1 MVRIHAGQHLPTAR
15 NPGDG
20 PSPNRRMPAEP
31 KPVTIY
37 TDGACL
43 GNPGPG
49 GYAAVLL
56 QGRHRKEIS
65 GGYRRTT
72 NNRMEIMAAI
82 TSLELLKHRCT
93 VRVHTDSRYV
103 QQSIGLG
110 WAKRWQAKGWR
121 DKDGKRLNWDLWERL
136 LAVCARHEVAFV
148 WVRGHAGDTENER
161 CDMLSVQAAQQRNL
175 PPDTVYE
182 EPPALVRQS
191 TPLDFR

>member
-1 MVRIHAGQHLPTAR
+1 MPTDR
-15 NPGDG
+15 
-20 PSPNRRMPAEP
+20 

-56 QGRHRKEIS
+56 YGNHRKELS

-82 TSLELLKHRCT
+82 VGLKALRCRC
-93 VRVHTDSRYV
+93 VVQLYTDSKYL
-103 QQSIGLG
+103 QESISLG
-110 WAKRWQAKGWR
+110 WAKRWQVKGWKKKQR
-121 DKDGKRLNWDLWERL
+121 TRVNWDLWELL
-136 LAVCARHEVAFV
+136 LAACAQHDVTFL

-161 CDMLSVQAAQQRNL
+161 CDVLSVQAAQSRNL
-175 PPDTVYE
+175 PPDLRFE
-182 EPPALVRQS
+182 EPLPAPGHS
-191 TPLDFR
+191 ATPQLLDPTGEEKLAPAGQ